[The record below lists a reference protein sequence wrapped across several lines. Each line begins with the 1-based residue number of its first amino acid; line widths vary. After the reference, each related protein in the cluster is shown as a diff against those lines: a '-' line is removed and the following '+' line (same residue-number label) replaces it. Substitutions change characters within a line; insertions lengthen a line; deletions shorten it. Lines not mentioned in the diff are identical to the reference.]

1 MPADPK
7 LDRTKTIEYSAR
19 EAYADHAIGVDYERV
34 RFSGALGGYRWRR
47 EQAAV
52 RAVLR
57 QVPQDISILDC
68 PCGTGRWWPL
78 LSTRAREI
86 TAIDI
91 SPGMLQHASERA
103 TRMTVPVNVTAGDAE
118 ELPLPDEAVDYAFSF
133 ALMKHLPR
141 PVQYRVLSELARV
154 SRLGVICTF
163 GVLGHVSY
171 EVWRRRRISESY
183 PLLVEE
189 LEWMA
194 IAAGLRIEWMTR
206 CTTPIGV
213 ERIIRFSRVR

>member
-1 MPADPK
+1 MPAERKPDQPI
-7 LDRTKTIEYSAR
+7 LARYSAR
-19 EAYADHAIGVDYERV
+19 EAYVDHAVGVEYERV
-34 RFSGALGGYRWRR
+34 RFTGLLGRYRWRR

-52 RAVLR
+52 RAVLK
-57 QVPQDISILDC
+57 QVPPDIAILDC

-91 SPGMLQHASERA
+91 SPGMLQHASERS
-103 TRMTVPVNVTAGDAE
+103 TRMAIPVHVTAGDAE
-118 ELPLPDEAVDYAFSF
+118 DIPLPDDAVDYAFSF

-154 SRLGVICTF
+154 SRLGVICTI
-163 GVLGHVSY
+163 GVLGHISY

-183 PLLVEE
+183 PLLIEE

-194 IAAGLRIEWMTR
+194 DAAGLRIEWMAR

-213 ERIIRFSRVR
+213 ERLVRFSRLR